1 MTTAVDSNLVI
12 DVIGQPNEFT
22 DAGIAALDAA
32 LQKGALLVC
41 PVVVAE
47 TAGHFP
53 SGEALRTTFHAMHLE
68 MHAFDWLDLHRAG
81 EAYVNY
87 CRRSR
92 APKQR
97 MLADFLVAAHAFT
110 HADALLTRDRGY
122 YRAYFP
128 KLVLIEP

>member
-1 MTTAVDSNLVI
+1 MTTAIDSNLLI
-12 DVIGQPNEFT
+12 DVIGRPNDFT

-32 LQKGALLVC
+32 LEKGALLVC

-53 SGEALRTTFHAMHLE
+53 SEEVLRATFHAMHLE
-68 MHAFDWLDLHRAG
+68 LRAFDWLDLQRAG
-81 EAYVNY
+81 EAYVKY

-122 YRAYFP
+122 YRSYFP
-128 KLVLIEP
+128 KLELIEP

>member
-1 MTTAVDSNLVI
+1 MTTAVDSNILI

-32 LQKGALLVC
+32 LNHGRLLLC
-41 PVVVAE
+41 PAVIAE
-47 TAGHFP
+47 TAGYF
-53 SGEALRTTFHAMHLE
+53 SSAEALHSAFHAMHLE
-68 MHAFDWLDLHRAG
+68 MRPFDWLDLHRAS
-81 EAYVNY
+81 EAYVSY

-97 MLADFLVAAHAFT
+97 MLADFLVAAHALT